1 MSKTLNVSRPASLRL
16 QSCAATL
23 ALGLVAATAATPA
36 AAQEAEVE
44 LDTLKIKDRTSDT
57 NPYTQEGAPYKAR
70 VSGDARRVKPLV
82 ETPTTITVITES
94 QIKESGQTDL
104 RAILNQQPGV
114 TIGTGENGN
123 AFGDRYII
131 RGQEARSDVFVDGLR
146 DPGMTIRESFAIE
159 QVELTKGPSST
170 FAGRGSAG
178 GAVNG
183 ITKRASTE
191 YNFNR
196 AELGAGTDNFIRG
209 TIDSNW
215 KLTDTLAARVN
226 LLYSYQ
232 EVPDRDPADRKRW
245 GGAVSTVFTPTDT
258 LQILLDY
265 YHLTARDLPDM
276 GVYLDGTTGKPVKTP
291 VYAQEQ
297 DFLKSDVD
305 TFTGRII
312 LEPFDGFSI
321 QNATRYGTTDN
332 GYVTT
337 GYRGT
342 TLSTHQG
349 WQDVEYFVNQFNVN
363 GEFTTGSMKHN
374 LIVGT
379 EYSDQ
384 KVTNGIYTNVNT
396 GTPNCGTGYCIKDAA
411 GNYYDNINTLMGRE
425 ITKGRVDSK
434 WHVKTLSAYI
444 MDTVDFTDWLTVFA
458 GLRYDALD
466 YSNTTIAN
474 NGTRTPYGYS
484 EELWNGHAGIS
495 VKPTENGNIYFSW
508 GTAKDVNGGESDLG
522 SSCGYGGICVPS
534 VPTGTS
540 TAAIDYG
547 QPETVQNLELGVKWD
562 LFNDRLMLSAA
573 AFEITKD
580 DVFEQAIGNTGYD
593 LTGTLNTGRN
603 RVRGVELGM
612 VGNITERL
620 SGQAGVTF
628 MKSKI
633 LRSNNPANIGEPLAN
648 FANNAATAQLRYQA
662 TSKFSFGGTAT
673 YRGKMHAGQ
682 PDGAG
687 SLNRT
692 VPSSTV
698 FDLFASYKFNENF
711 DVRFNAGNITDK
723 DYYLAAYRSGSFI
736 YKGDARSFRLTV
748 GARF

>member
-276 GVYLDGTTGKPVKTP
+276 GVYLDGATGKPVKTP

-349 WQDVEYFVNQFNVN
+349 WQEVEYFVNQFNVN

-580 DVFEQAIGNTGYD
+580 DVFEQAIGNNGYD

-687 SLNRT
+687 ALNRT